1 VSEHDALESRL
12 IWIFGGPRTGSTW
25 LLELLTH
32 PMRRTPWFGIGATH
46 FKRTGLKR
54 LNPAGRNPVP
64 SVVPIDEPY
73 IAQHLQPL
81 VPYTPKDE
89 NDKAHMTLNET
100 RGEDPSYLFAPR
112 FADAWR
118 PALRELIL
126 QRFEAQARAFEEE
139 YGGSGLPVV
148 IKEPNGSYGAE
159 LVMSLVP
166 ASRMIFLLRD
176 PRDVID
182 SFMDA
187 MSEGGWLASTG
198 YMRTLAT
205 PEDRLNFAR
214 TESRSWVE
222 RTDAVQRAYDAHPEE
237 RRYRLRYE
245 DLRADPEGT
254 LAGLLSWMGAERSER
269 AIQAAVKA
277 TAFESIP
284 AENRGRGKQRRTAQ
298 PGLWR
303 EHLSDAEQEA
313 IQAVAG
319 PAFEALGYGD

>member
-1 VSEHDALESRL
+1 VSDRDALESRL

-46 FKRTGLKR
+46 FKRKGLQR
-54 LNPAGRNPVP
+54 LNPAGRRPAP
-64 SVVPIDEPY
+64 SIVPIDEPY
-73 IAQHLQPL
+73 VAQHLQPL
-81 VPYTPKDE
+81 VPYTPKDDS
-89 NDKAHMTLNET
+89 DKAHMTLNET
-100 RGEDPSYLFAPR
+100 REHDPSYIFSPR

-126 QRFEAQARAFEEE
+126 ARFDAQARAFEAEN
-139 YGGSGLPVV
+139 GGSGLPVV
-148 IKEPNGSYGAE
+148 VKEPNGSYGAE

-166 ASRMIFLLRD
+166 RSRMIFLLRD

-205 PEDRLNFAR
+205 PEDRLSFAR
-214 TESRSWVE
+214 TEARSWVE
-222 RTDAVQRAYDAHPEE
+222 RTQIVRSAYEAHPSE

-245 DLRADPEGT
+245 DLRADTEAT
-254 LAGLLSWMGAERSER
+254 LGSLLDWMGDNRDERGIR
-269 AIQAAVKA
+269 AAVKA
-277 TAFESIP
+277 TSFEAIP
-284 AENRGRGKQRRTAQ
+284 AKNRGRGKQRRTAA

-303 EHLSDAEQEA
+303 EHLSAEEVSA
-313 IQAVAG
+313 IEAVAG
-319 PAFEALGYGD
+319 SLMEDLGYGD